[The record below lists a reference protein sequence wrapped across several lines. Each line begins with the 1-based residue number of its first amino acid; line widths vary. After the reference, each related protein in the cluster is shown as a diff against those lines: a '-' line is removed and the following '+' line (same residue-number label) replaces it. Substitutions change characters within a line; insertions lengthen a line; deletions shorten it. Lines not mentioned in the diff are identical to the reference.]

1 MEGREM
7 EWKRLVDFVLLGSS
21 DLQEY
26 AILLVRVSLS
36 QSGRVEALA
45 FQATASAS
53 APPVS

>member
-1 MEGREM
+1 M